1 MGGGGLL
8 LNLGHAAQLVKPQTV
23 SITGCNYGRAKY
35 GNVGVLKLFST
46 NHLFSNGSAWMG
58 NGVLS

>member
-1 MGGGGLL
+1 ML
-8 LNLGHAAQLVKPQTV
+8 LNLGHDAQLVKPQTV

-35 GNVGVLKLFST
+35 HGNVGVLKLFST
-46 NHLFSNGSAWMG
+46 NYLLSNGSVWMG